1 MYISVRDC
9 HLPGEFGTIKAGLD
23 AMRIDAVELE
33 YGRDRSALSLDTPG
47 EARESLAD
55 QAAVEAYAYKCEGLQ
70 VRVAALLLHNNF
82 GNPDLD
88 AEIDWVISSIRA
100 AARLGA
106 KVVRIDA
113 IMRVEG
119 DWPFERRTQHFAD
132 CMARVMDA
140 TSNLDVDMGIENH
153 GTEGN
158 DPAFLDAILN
168 KVNSPRLG
176 ITIDTGNF
184 YWSGKPLE
192 RVHQI
197 IEHFAP
203 RVKHT
208 HVKSINYPADKR
220 DVEREVGWEYRTY
233 ASPLREGDIDLRRIA
248 RALKAAGYTGDMCI
262 ENESLGRFDEARRGA
277 VLIDDADY
285 MREILREL

>member
-23 AMRIDAVELE
+23 AMGIDAVELE
-33 YGRDRSALSLDTPG
+33 FGRDRSVLSLDTPG
-47 EARESLAD
+47 GARESLAD
-55 QAAVEAYAYKCEGLQ
+55 QAATEAYAYKASGLN

-82 GNPDLD
+82 GNPDRV

-119 DWPFERRTQHFAD
+119 DWTFERRTQHFAD

-140 TSNLDVDMGIENH
+140 TSNLDVEMGIENH

-168 KVNSPRLG
+168 KVDSPRLG

-220 DVEREVGWEYRTY
+220 EIEREVGWEYGAY

-248 RALKAAGYTGDMCI
+248 RAFKAAGYTGDMCI
-262 ENESLGRFDEARRGA
+262 ENEALGRFDEARRRA
-277 VLIDDADY
+277 VLVDDADY
-285 MREILREL
+285 VREILREL